1 MHTALCKLA
10 YSGLAGRRR
19 DTRMMLCVLAAA
31 FALMTAMLCYAA
43 SGTRAQD
50 ETRKSIYGSWQ
61 IARYALDDEQAEQFV
76 QSTAPTAVG
85 KAQQYASLVNAQG
98 LAFGALGT
106 ADERY
111 FACGRLELLSGHLP
125 QTSHEIALTTSVL
138 DSLGASYELGQ
149 EIELLAKNG
158 ESDAV
163 ALRYTLCGVLPSYDA
178 YWAVD
183 NNLPVDAV
191 LADADSL
198 PAAWQPTVQLLCCY
212 AEGETPVV
220 PYVDGAQ
227 DPTWVQNTYAYP
239 TQAEGDTGLAVFV
252 GICAVLTLCA
262 VFGLCSIQLRRRQ
275 QGLVTLRMIG
285 AAKGMILR
293 LCLWET
299 VLLLAVSL
307 PLGAVLGA
315 ALCVAGL
322 AVQGNLEYFS
332 VPAGQLC
339 AGLALCAMAI
349 LAGMLLPAVQ
359 QAGQTQ
365 THLPQKRVRPQRR
378 VRILSP
384 LPLRVVAL
392 NAVGLV
398 LALSCVFLTAWSLLP
413 YQRKADTAAVQ
424 IQSVREALT
433 SGLAQD
439 LDSLPDVQDVAVR
452 TELPFQSGLVS
463 EVFAQRGYWQLYMGQ
478 SRGVSAF
485 RMWDEATVE
494 TKVYALPESTLR
506 QLAAECGGEVDMD
519 ALLSGESV
527 LLYSQS
533 FVLDETGV
541 TQWAEGTADFTGQQ
555 MTLRYPALT
564 SDEDLTKG
572 LTIGG
577 CFAELPDDLLA
588 LSGAIVSPYAVFC
601 SETLGQQLW
610 ADEVGEAYGYTA
622 INVRLDQDAAYA
634 TQKSIAALVT
644 RRGGV
649 LKSNDYETA
658 QRLWQEGSS
667 AAFLCATAGVLGAAL
682 AVFLLWNL
690 FYIYWQQQRRR
701 IGILQAEGTARRM
714 FLRSGL
720 RQTVAAGACSLVIG
734 HAAVALLW
742 AITTARLMTTRAG
755 GTHVLTSLPMRGSEY
770 PWALHLA
777 VCAGYLVLMLW
788 LQLRPLSLAV
798 RCSPVQNMKEET

>member
-1 MHTALCKLA
+1 M
-10 YSGLAGRRR
+10 
-19 DTRMMLCVLAAA
+19 
-31 FALMTAMLCYAA
+31 
-43 SGTRAQD
+43 
-50 ETRKSIYGSWQ
+50 
-61 IARYALDDEQAEQFV
+61 
-76 QSTAPTAVG
+76 
-85 KAQQYASLVNAQG
+85 
-98 LAFGALGT
+98 
-106 ADERY
+106 
-111 FACGRLELLSGHLP
+111 
-125 QTSHEIALTTSVL
+125 
-138 DSLGASYELGQ
+138 
-149 EIELLAKNG
+149 
-158 ESDAV
+158 
-163 ALRYTLCGVLPSYDA
+163 
-178 YWAVD
+178 
-183 NNLPVDAV
+183 
-191 LADADSL
+191 
-198 PAAWQPTVQLLCCY
+198 
-212 AEGETPVV
+212 
-220 PYVDGAQ
+220 
-227 DPTWVQNTYAYP
+227 
-239 TQAEGDTGLAVFV
+239 
-252 GICAVLTLCA
+252 
-262 VFGLCSIQLRRRQ
+262 
-275 QGLVTLRMIG
+275 
-285 AAKGMILR
+285 
-293 LCLWET
+293 
-299 VLLLAVSL
+299 
-307 PLGAVLGA
+307 
-315 ALCVAGL
+315 
-322 AVQGNLEYFS
+322 
-332 VPAGQLC
+332 
-339 AGLALCAMAI
+339 
-349 LAGMLLPAVQ
+349 
-359 QAGQTQ
+359 
-365 THLPQKRVRPQRR
+365 
-378 VRILSP
+378 
-384 LPLRVVAL
+384 
-392 NAVGLV
+392 
-398 LALSCVFLTAWSLLP
+398 
-413 YQRKADTAAVQ
+413 
-424 IQSVREALT
+424 
-433 SGLAQD
+433 
-439 LDSLPDVQDVAVR
+439 PDVQDVAVR

-555 MTLRYPALT
+555 MTLRYPTLT

-714 FLRSGL
+714 LLRSGL

-798 RCSPVQNMKEET
+798 RCSPVQNMKEEA